1 MIDLPSFVDRPFGL
15 PPEAESCTGTI
26 RGAAVKPGPPTGTL
40 SEFEFCVPGSPL
52 GWARAGGGTT
62 THRFTPAPQRSYAG
76 ALKLF
81 CAAAM
86 KGAAPLDGPLAVD
99 IHAIYPWPASWSQR
113 KRGEAGARWKVSR
126 PDIDN
131 LAKIVMDALNTVAWS
146 DDARICSANLRKYY
160 GDLPCLSVKVR
171 KL

>member
-1 MIDLPSFVDRPFGL
+1 MDKPTGAPWGGSLVGL
-15 PPEAESCTGTI
+15 PP
-26 RGAAVKPGPPTGTL
+26 GARGTL
-40 SEFEFCVPGSPL
+40 VVGDTDGKEPSLASFEFVVPGQPL

-131 LAKIVMDALNTVAWS
+131 LAKILMDSLNTVAWS

-160 GDLPCLSVKVR
+160 GDLPCLQVKVR